1 MVRGMDER
9 KINKIEGMAALAKKA
24 SEVNDQI
31 AVGRVWKSNG
41 ANRSTAGSSF
51 MVIKKTVAAAII
63 IPDFISGKLVNIA
76 DLILFFP
83 KVIDDSSYR
92 GLI

>member
-1 MVRGMDER
+1 MDER
-9 KINKIEGMAALAKKA
+9 KINKRDGIAALAKKA

-31 AVGRVWKSNG
+31 AVVRVWKSSG
-41 ANRSTAGSSF
+41 ANKSTAGNSF

-76 DLILFFP
+76 ELILLFP

>member
-1 MVRGMDER
+1 MDER
-9 KINKIEGMAALAKKA
+9 KINKREGIAALAKKA
-24 SEVNDQI
+24 SEVNDHI
-31 AVGRVWKSNG
+31 AVVRVWKSNG
-41 ANRSTAGSSF
+41 ANRSTAGNSF

-76 DLILFFP
+76 DLILLFP